1 MDRGTRQILNSKAVK
16 SILQM
21 GAPAIRDGAE
31 GDERVSKVADGIR
44 LYRKALGQWWYVKLT
59 NSKASVT
66 IPIATAILLGGIK
79 VGTGLSV
86 TTDGVLSSTGS
97 YSHPNH
103 SGDVTSSGDGA
114 TAIASGVIIDD
125 DVKSDASIAYSKLGS
140 IPTWNQSTTGN
151 ANTVTTNANLTG
163 AVTSVGNAT
172 SITAF
177 ASNTLADSSLPTTSG
192 YAGVFKNLTAQ
203 SLQFYS
209 LKAGTGVTLD
219 KNNGVGEADTY
230 IEISTSGFTT
240 LAYKKI
246 IAQTATGSD
255 PDDSLFI
262 LAEQAEDT
270 LTIGGGTTGVTT
282 NAVFSTD
289 TIEIN
294 VSKDDLFNLSS
305 VGLVKRTGTNTYAID
320 ASSYLTGI
328 TKSQVEAVLTGSIS
342 SHTHSYDNYGDWNLW
357 VNGSAV
363 KDVTS
368 TNNVKFE
375 AGQGISLAYLSD
387 VVTITSSSIFNGLT
401 DPDADKIPY
410 WNDSTGIGGWI
421 TLDSSLSLS
430 GSTLSASLSS
440 VNRFVSVIDD
450 GVTAY
455 TAEDVDNQIQTL
467 AMSVL
472 PIILPLDTL
481 LAHTLQ

>member
-1 MDRGTRQILNSKAVK
+1 MDRAIRNLVNSKATK
-16 SILQM
+16 TPLSN
-21 GAPAIRDGAE
+21 GAPALRDGTD
-31 GDERVSKVADGIR
+31 GDQRLAKVSDGIR
-44 LYRKALGQWWYVKLT
+44 LYRKELGKWWFTPLQRSET
-59 NSKASVT
+59 ASL
-66 IPIATAILLGGIK
+66 PIASATKVGGIK
-79 VGTGLSV
+79 VGTNLSI
-86 TTDGVLSSTGS
+86 TTGGVLSASGGGGSGDITGVDLTGGTGISIDSETNTTSGDYSSTITCHLEGTELISTGET
-97 YSHPNH
+97 
-103 SGDVTSSGDGA
+103 GTAKFLRVDGDGTCSWQTPA
-114 TAIASGVIIDD
+114 YVANT
-125 DVKSDASIAYSKLGS
+125 DVDVSVANLKTRLAGGFGS
-140 IPTWNQSTTGN
+140 NAVTIGDSNDVVTIGGNLAVTGTVPTWNQSTTGN
-151 ANTVTTNANLTG
+151 AATVTTNANLTG

-177 ASNTLADSSLPTTSG
+177 ASNTLSDSSLPTTSG
-192 YAGVFKNLTAQ
+192 YAGIFKGLSAQ

-209 LKAGTGVTLD
+209 LKAGTGITLD
-219 KNNGVGEADTY
+219 KNNGGGEADTY
-230 IEISTSGFTT
+230 LEISTSGFTT

-262 LAEQAEDT
+262 LADAAEDT

-294 VSKDDLFNLSS
+294 VSKDNLFNLSS

-375 AGQGISLAYLSD
+375 AGQGMSLAYGSD

-401 DPDADKIPY
+401 DPNAD
-410 WNDSTGIGGWI
+410 
-421 TLDSSLSLS
+421 
-430 GSTLSASLSS
+430 
-440 VNRFVSVIDD
+440 
-450 GVTAY
+450 
-455 TAEDVDNQIQTL
+455 
-467 AMSVL
+467 
-472 PIILPLDTL
+472 
-481 LAHTLQ
+481 